1 MADYGFHA
9 SHEQIS
15 PGRLLAD
22 VQRAERAGFRM
33 AMCSDHFAP
42 WSVRQGHSGFAWSW
56 LGAALATTDLELGTV
71 CAPGQRYH
79 PAVVAQASATLAQ
92 MFPGRFWLALGSGQ
106 NMNEHITGAPWPA
119 KDLRQARLEECVDVI
134 RRLHAGEEVTHHG
147 LVEVDRARVY
157 SLPDAPPPLLGPA
170 LTPATAERAAAWA
183 DGLITVNADLE
194 TVAGIVGAYRAA
206 GGRGPLAL
214 QVHISIADTIERA
227 RDLARDQWRN
237 NAVDSPLDADLATPE
252 ELDLA
257 GRRLSDEKIAE
268 AVIVTDSVD
277 DLIGRLRD
285 FEALGFERIYLHHV
299 SRDQTPFLDLAEQE
313 LLPELHGSR
322 PRSSA

>member
-134 RRLHAGEEVTHHG
+134 RRLHAGEEVTHRG

-194 TVAGIVGAYRAA
+194 TVAGIVRAYRGA

-214 QVHISIADTIERA
+214 QVHISIADTIGQA

-237 NAVDSPLDADLATPE
+237 NAIDAPLDADLATPE

-257 GRRLSDEKIAE
+257 GRYLPDEKISE
-268 AVIVTDSVD
+268 VVIVTDSVD
-277 DLIGRLRD
+277 DLVGRLRE
-285 FEALGFERIYLHHV
+285 FEELGFERIYLHHV
-299 SRDQTPFLDLAEQE
+299 ARDQAPFLELAERE
-313 LLPELHGSR
+313 LLPALH
-322 PRSSA
+322 SST

>member
-134 RRLHAGEEVTHHG
+134 RRLHAGEEVTHRG

-227 RDLARDQWRN
+227 RDLVRDQWRN

-299 SRDQTPFLDLAEQE
+299 SRDQTPFLELAEQE
-313 LLPELHGSR
+313 LLPELHGAR
-322 PRSSA
+322 PRSST

>member
-134 RRLHAGEEVTHHG
+134 RRLHAGEEVTHRG

-170 LTPATAERAAAWA
+170 LTPATTERAAAWA

-227 RDLARDQWRN
+227 RDLVRDQWRN

-299 SRDQTPFLDLAEQE
+299 SRDQTPFLELAEQE
-313 LLPELHGSR
+313 LLPELHGAR
-322 PRSSA
+322 PRSST

>member
-1 MADYGFHA
+1 MPDYGFHA

-134 RRLHAGEEVTHHG
+134 RRLHAGEEVTHRG

-194 TVAGIVGAYRAA
+194 TVAGIVRAYRGA

-214 QVHISIADTIERA
+214 QVHISIADTIGQA

-237 NAVDSPLDADLATPE
+237 NAIDAPLDADLATPE

-257 GRRLSDEKIAE
+257 GRYLPDEKISE
-268 AVIVTDSVD
+268 VVIVTDSVD
-277 DLIGRLRD
+277 DLVGRLRE
-285 FEALGFERIYLHHV
+285 FEELGFERIYLHHV
-299 SRDQTPFLDLAEQE
+299 ARDQAPFLELAERE
-313 LLPELHGSR
+313 LLPALH
-322 PRSSA
+322 SST

>member
-79 PAVVAQASATLAQ
+79 PAVIAQASATLTQ

-106 NMNEHITGAPWPA
+106 NMNEHITGDPWPT
-119 KDLRQARLEECVDVI
+119 KNIRQARLEESVDVI

-157 SLPDAPPPLLGPA
+157 SLPDTPPPLLGPA

-194 TVAGIVGAYRAA
+194 TVNGIVRSYRGA

-214 QVHISIADTIERA
+214 QVHISIADTIDRA
-227 RDLARDQWRN
+227 RDLAREQWRN

-257 GRRLSDEKIAE
+257 GRYLPDEKIAE

-277 DLIGRLRD
+277 DLVGRLRE
-285 FEALGFERIYLHHV
+285 FEELGFERIYLHHV
-299 SRDQTPFLDLAEQE
+299 ARDQTPFLELAEQE
-313 LLPELHGSR
+313 LLPALHGST
-322 PRSSA
+322 

>member
-1 MADYGFHA
+1 MTDYGFHA

-106 NMNEHITGAPWPA
+106 NMNEHITGDAWPA
-119 KDLRQARLEECVDVI
+119 KDIRQARLEECVDVV
-134 RRLHAGEEVTHHG
+134 RRLHAGEEVTRRG

-157 SLPDAPPPLLGPA
+157 SLPDTPPPLLGPA

-194 TVAGIVGAYRAA
+194 TVAGIVRAYRGA

-214 QVHISIADTIERA
+214 QVHISIADTIGQA

-237 NAVDSPLDADLATPE
+237 NAIDAPLDADLSTPE

-257 GRRLSDEKIAE
+257 GRYLPDEKIAE
-268 AVIVTDSVD
+268 SVIVTDSVG
-277 DLIGRLRD
+277 DLVGRLRE
-285 FEALGFERIYLHHV
+285 FEELGFERIYLHHV
-299 SRDQTPFLDLAEQE
+299 ARDQTPFLELAERE
-313 LLPELHGSR
+313 LLPILHGST
-322 PRSSA
+322 

>member
-1 MADYGFHA
+1 MTDYGFHA
-9 SHEQIS
+9 SHEQIA

-22 VQRAERAGFRM
+22 VQRAERAGFRL

-42 WSVRQGHSGFAWSW
+42 WSVDQGHSGFAWSW
-56 LGAALATTDLELGTV
+56 LGAALATTDLEFGTV

-79 PAVVAQASATLAQ
+79 PAVVAQASTTLAE
-92 MFPGRFWLALGSGQ
+92 MFPGRFWLALGTGQ
-106 NMNEHITGAPWPA
+106 NMNEHITGDPWPA
-119 KDLRQARLEECVDVI
+119 KDIRQARLEECVDVI
-134 RRLHAGEEVTHHG
+134 RRLHAGEDVTHRG

-157 SLPDAPPPLLGPA
+157 SLPDTPPPLLGPA

-194 TVAGIVGAYRAA
+194 TVAGIVRAYRGA

-214 QVHISIADTIERA
+214 QVHISIADTIDEA
-227 RDLARDQWRN
+227 RELARDQWRN
-237 NAVDSPLDADLATPE
+237 NAVESPLDADLATPE

-257 GRRLSDEKIAE
+257 GRYLPDEKIGD

-277 DLIGRLRD
+277 DLVRRLRE
-285 FEALGFERIYLHHV
+285 FEQLGFERIYLHHV
-299 SRDQTPFLDLAEQE
+299 ARDQTAFLELARDE
-313 LLPELHGSR
+313 LLPALRGST
-322 PRSSA
+322 

>member
-1 MADYGFHA
+1 MTDYGFHA
-9 SHEQIS
+9 SHEQIA

-22 VQRAERAGFRM
+22 VQRAERAGFRL

-42 WSVRQGHSGFAWSW
+42 WSVDQGHSGFAWSW
-56 LGAALATTDLELGTV
+56 LGAALATTDLDFGTV

-79 PAVVAQASATLAQ
+79 PSVVAQASATLAE
-92 MFPGRFWLALGSGQ
+92 MFPGRFWLALGTGQ
-106 NMNEHITGAPWPA
+106 NMNEHITGDPWPA
-119 KDLRQARLEECVDVI
+119 KDIRQARLEECVDVI
-134 RRLHAGEEVTHHG
+134 RRLHAGEDVTHRG

-157 SLPDAPPPLLGPA
+157 SLPDTPPPLLGPA

-194 TVAGIVGAYRAA
+194 TVAGIVRAYRGA

-214 QVHISIADTIERA
+214 QVHISIADTIDEA
-227 RDLARDQWRN
+227 RELARDQWRN
-237 NAVDSPLDADLATPE
+237 NAVESPLDADLATPE

-257 GRRLSDEKIAE
+257 GRYLPDEKIGD

-277 DLIGRLRD
+277 DLVRRLRE
-285 FEALGFERIYLHHV
+285 FEQLGFERIYLHHV
-299 SRDQTPFLDLAEQE
+299 ARDQTAFLELARDE
-313 LLPELHGSR
+313 LLPALRGST
-322 PRSSA
+322 